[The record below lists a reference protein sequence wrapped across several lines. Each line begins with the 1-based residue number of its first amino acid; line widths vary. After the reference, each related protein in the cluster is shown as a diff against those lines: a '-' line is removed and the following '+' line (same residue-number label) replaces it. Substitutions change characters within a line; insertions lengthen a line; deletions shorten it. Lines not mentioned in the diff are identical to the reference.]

1 MTQILIVDDD
11 LEIQEKL
18 VEILKNDGYS
28 PDIATSATEAIEKT
42 KQNQYKI
49 ILLDYMLPDFSGLE
63 ALNEIK
69 RFSPK
74 SKVIMI
80 TAFAT
85 IENAVEAIKKGA
97 SEYVTKPFKIDVLLM
112 LIKQVLEELRF
123 EEGIKKLELD
133 ETLSSLSNVIRR
145 KTIRLLELN
154 TTMRLMELTRNL
166 EIEDHTKVVFHL
178 KSLKESGIIE
188 QDNSKAYS
196 LTKEGTKIYECL
208 NILENYLSEQ

>member
-18 VEILKNDGYS
+18 VEILKADGYS
-28 PDIATSATEAIEKT
+28 PDTAASAKEAIEKT
-42 KQNQYKI
+42 QQNQYKL

-63 ALNEIK
+63 ALTEIK

-97 SEYVTKPFKIDVLLM
+97 SEYVTKPFRIDVLLM

-154 TTMRLMELTRNL
+154 STMRLMELTRSL
-166 EIEDHTKVVFHL
+166 EIDDHTKVVFHL

-188 QDNSKAYS
+188 QDTSKAYS